1 MDSTKLIDIV
11 FPYSQQIRS
20 ELEWFCAK
28 LDQWQPRRVL
38 EIGRWSGGTTAIL
51 AAYSN
56 QVVSVDIKNR
66 SEQAFDDPRYIELV
80 GKTSIIVLEEDSQLS
95 ETVNIVKRVNNNR
108 PYDLVFIDGAHEDD
122 FVRHDWEVYGALA
135 PIVAFH
141 DIRGYE
147 DDSLIPP
154 NFGPPK
160 LWRELK
166 KQYRTEEA
174 VHSIAGGIGVVY
186 K

>member
-1 MDSTKLIDIV
+1 MDSAKLIDIV

-28 LDQWQPRRVL
+28 LDQWKPRRVL

-51 AAYSN
+51 AAYSD

-66 SEQAFDDPRYIELV
+66 LEQAFDDPHYLKLV
-80 GKTSIIVLEEDSQLS
+80 GKKNIIVLEANSQLP
-95 ETVNIVKRVNNNR
+95 ETAWAVNVANR
-108 PYDLVFIDGAHEDD
+108 NLPYDLVFIDGAHEDD
-122 FVRHDWEVYGALA
+122 FVRHDWLTYGTLA

-147 DDSLIPP
+147 DDALIPP

-166 KQYRTEEA
+166 QQYRTEEV